1 MLKKILLKIKQV
13 THPKLV
19 TLLGFL
25 ICFLVGLTLGLMVAN
40 WVVNDTFCD
49 SVPDYYLTED

>member
-19 TLLGFL
+19 TLLDFL
-25 ICFLVGLTLGLMVAN
+25 ICFLVGLIIAN
-40 WVVNDTFCD
+40 CVVNDTFCD
-49 SVPDYYLTED
+49 GVQDYYMTDL